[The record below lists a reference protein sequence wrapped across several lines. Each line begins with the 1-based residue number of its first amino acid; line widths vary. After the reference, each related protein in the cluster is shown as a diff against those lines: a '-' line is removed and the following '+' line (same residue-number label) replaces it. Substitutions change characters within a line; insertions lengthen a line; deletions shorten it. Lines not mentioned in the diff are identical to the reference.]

1 MELSKIYNASLYGK
15 CVTVG
20 ADAPISIEGREK
32 WLVKNLKMT
41 PAKAH
46 DTVHHLMSMAI
57 YDAARAWWQEEI
69 PDDEDLVTWIDIR
82 YYILLYDFINDDDV
96 LKCMYGGDE

>member
-20 ADAPISIEGREK
+20 ADAPVSTESREK
-32 WLVKNLKMT
+32 WVVEHLKMT

-46 DTVHHLMSMAI
+46 DIVHDLMTQAVCDGAM
-57 YDAARAWWQEEI
+57 AWWREEI
-69 PDDEDLVTWIDIR
+69 PDDMDLVMWIDTR
-82 YYILLYDFINDDDV
+82 YYILLYDFINDDV
-96 LKCMYGGDE
+96 HKCMYGGDE

>member
-1 MELSKIYNASLYGK
+1 MELSKIYNASVYGE
-15 CVTVG
+15 CVRVG

-32 WLVKNLKMT
+32 WLVKHLKMT

-46 DTVHHLMSMAI
+46 DTVHYLMSMAI

-69 PDDEDLVTWIDIR
+69 PDDEDLLSWIDNR
-82 YYILLYDFINDDDV
+82 YNILLFNYINDNDF
-96 LKCMYGGDE
+96 LKRLYRG